1 MKKSVEICLS
11 GSLTAV
17 QWFTESSRTEIELG
31 LPEVESSFISITKFI
46 EADLCCCG
54 IDYTFTF
61 YLSSRAGA
69 EEAELWG
76 APVNLKQSYY
86 CTFDDLLSFYVKYQD
101 LTEKN
106 SI

>member
-1 MKKSVEICLS
+1 MLS
-11 GSLTAV
+11 KGIALLCNGL
-17 QWFTESSRTEIELG
+17 QRESSRTQIELG

-61 YLSSRAGA
+61 YLSS
-69 EEAELWG
+69 ELQQKKLNCWG

>member
-61 YLSSRAGA
+61 YLSSRVGA
-69 EEAELWG
+69 EEAELWE
-76 APVNLKQSYY
+76 LQ
-86 CTFDDLLSFYVKYQD
+86 
-101 LTEKN
+101 
-106 SI
+106 

>member
-61 YLSSRAGA
+61 YLSSRVGA